1 MAVFYWG
8 SSGNKVAEIQK
19 RLKELQYYSDG
30 VDGVFG
36 ANTYYA
42 VVRFQVANGLVSDG
56 VVGNVTLDK
65 LSISTIQA
73 SQASKN
79 DLDMLAKII
88 YAKGM
93 GESYT
98 GKVALGSVIL
108 NRVSSDK
115 FPDSIEKNIYQ
126 NGTYNPIN
134 DGPINREPNST
145 AINAARDALNGW
157 DPTGGALYFWN
168 PETTSSK
175 WIWSIPIKLKI
186 GRYLF
191 G

>member
-73 SQASKN
+73 SQASQN